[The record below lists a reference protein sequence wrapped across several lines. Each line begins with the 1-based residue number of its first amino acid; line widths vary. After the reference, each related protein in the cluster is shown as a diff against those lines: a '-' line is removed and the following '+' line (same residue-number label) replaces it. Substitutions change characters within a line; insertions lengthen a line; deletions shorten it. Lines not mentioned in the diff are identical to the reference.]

1 VTPAPLGWFGIV
13 RLGLVQAALGAV
25 VVLTTATLNR
35 VMVVELALAAAVPGT
50 LVALHHA
57 VQILRP
63 KFGHGSDVGGRRTP
77 WIIGGMAVLA
87 AGGLLAAVA
96 TAWTAEARIPGLALA
111 VVAFVMIGAGGAAA
125 GTSLLALTASRVAP
139 ERRPSAAAVVWLMM
153 IAGFVVTAAVA
164 GSLLDPFSTTR
175 LVMVAAG
182 VAVAAFGLATVA
194 VWGLEGPRAVAAAT
208 RDTPP
213 PAFRAAMA
221 EIWAEPEA
229 RRFTLFV
236 FVAMLAYSLQDLILE
251 PFAGLVFGLTPG
263 ESTRL
268 ASFQYGGVLIGMI
281 AVGIIGNRG
290 LAPKGWMRRWT
301 ILGCLASGAAL
312 AALAVG
318 GIIGEGFP
326 LRPAVFTLGL
336 ANGVFAVA
344 AIGSMMVLAGN
355 GGAGREGVKLGLW
368 GASQAIASALGGF
381 LGTIFVDLARLAFGS
396 PVAAYG
402 TVFAVEAVLFV
413 AAAGLA
419 ARVAAAPTPG
429 GGGPAPL
436 PVKPERGAL
445 AADLGGG

>member
-1 VTPAPLGWFGIV
+1 VTPAPLGWVGIV

-63 KFGHGSDVGGRRTP
+63 KFGHSSDRGGRRTP

-96 TAWTAEARIPGLALA
+96 TAWTAEARLQGLALA

-153 IAGFVVTAAVA
+153 IAGFVVTAGVA
-164 GSLLDPFSTTR
+164 GAFLDPFSTTR

-182 VAVAAFGLATVA
+182 VAAGAFVLATVA

-208 RDTPP
+208 TDAPP

-221 EIWAEPEA
+221 QIWAEPEA
-229 RRFTLFV
+229 RRFTVFV

-268 ASFQYGGVLIGMI
+268 ASFQYGGVLLGMI

-301 ILGCLASGAAL
+301 ILGCLGSGAAL
-312 AALAVG
+312 AALALG
-318 GIIGEGFP
+318 GLVGEGFP

-381 LGTIFVDLARLAFGS
+381 LGTVFVDLARLALGS

-402 TVFAVEAVLFV
+402 TVFAVEAVLFAV
-413 AAAGLA
+413 AAGLA

-429 GGGPAPL
+429 GGSATL
-436 PVKPERGAL
+436 PVTPERGVV
-445 AADLGGG
+445 AADVPGG

>member
-1 VTPAPLGWFGIV
+1 LTPAPLGWLGIV
-13 RLGLVQAALGAV
+13 RLGLVQAGIGAV

-77 WIIGGMAVLA
+77 WIIGGTAVLA
-87 AGGLLAAVA
+87 CGGLLAAVA
-96 TAWTAEARIPGLALA
+96 TAWTAEARLPGLALA
-111 VVAFVMIGAGGAAA
+111 VFAFLMIGAGGAAA
-125 GTSLLALTASRVAP
+125 GTSLLALTAARVAP
-139 ERRPSAAAVVWLMM
+139 ERRPAAAAVVWLMM

-164 GSLLDPFSTTR
+164 GAMLDPFTTTR
-175 LVMVAAG
+175 LVAVAAG
-182 VAVAAFGLATVA
+182 VAVGAFVVASVA
-194 VWGLEGPRAVAAAT
+194 VWGLEGPKAVPRATTDA
-208 RDTPP
+208 PP

-221 EIWAEPEA
+221 QIWAEPEA

-281 AVGIIGNRG
+281 AVALIGNRG
-290 LAPKGWMRRWT
+290 LAPRGWMRRWT
-301 ILGCLASGAAL
+301 IGGCVASGAAL
-312 AALAVG
+312 AALALG
-318 GIIGEGFP
+318 GVIGEGFP

-355 GGAGREGVKLGLW
+355 GGGGREGVKLGLW

-381 LGTIFVDLARLAFGS
+381 LGTVFVDLARFAFGS
-396 PVAAYG
+396 AVAAYG
-402 TVFAVEAVLFV
+402 TVFAVEAALFL
-413 AAAGLA
+413 AAAVLA

-429 GGGPAPL
+429 GGGPATL
-436 PVKPERGAL
+436 PVNPQRGAL
-445 AADLGGG
+445 AADIGGG

>member
-1 VTPAPLGWFGIV
+1 MTPAPLGWFGIF
-13 RLGLVQAALGAV
+13 RLGLVQASLGAV

-77 WIIGGMAVLA
+77 WIVGGMAVLA

-96 TAWTAEARIPGLALA
+96 TAWTAEARLPGLALA

-125 GTSLLALTASRVAP
+125 GTSLLALTASRVAL

-164 GSLLDPFSTTR
+164 GALLDPFSTTR

-182 VAVAAFGLATVA
+182 VAAGAFVLATVA
-194 VWGLEGPRAVAAAT
+194 VWGLEGRQAVAAAT
-208 RDTPP
+208 TDAPP

-221 EIWAEPEA
+221 QIWAEPEA

-268 ASFQYGGVLIGMI
+268 ASVQYSGVLLGMI
-281 AVGIIGNRG
+281 TVGIIGNRG

-301 ILGCLASGAAL
+301 IAGCVASGAAL
-312 AALAVG
+312 AAIALG
-318 GIIGEGFP
+318 GVIGPGFP

-355 GGAGREGVKLGLW
+355 GGGGREGVKLGLW

-381 LGTIFVDLARLAFGS
+381 LGTVFVDLARLAFGS

-429 GGGPAPL
+429 GGGPASV
-436 PVKPERGAL
+436 PVNPERGAL
-445 AADLGGG
+445 AADLGRG